1 MLNFILAIFKNY
13 LLKNKTKMASST
25 NNLINGRYVIQNELG
40 KGSEWTTFLVKDT
53 KEDNIM

>member
-1 MLNFILAIFKNY
+1 
-13 LLKNKTKMASST
+13 MASST